1 MLPSLVS
8 RADNWADFLRREID
22 MSAAPV
28 NLLAIA
34 RSRRVKKIALRFMV
48 PRGLLLPVIGGYEIY
63 IRNSTNRDLD
73 ILDQEKEED
82 LVPGQ
87 RFTLAHEIAHTLFFR
102 FADNM
107 PSPDPSISNELLL
120 EDVCDR
126 TAGQVLVPTHLL
138 KHQIAMHGR
147 VDSRLVLTIAKI
159 FRVSLAVVIERLSA
173 VAATDSTRRCIL
185 LVRKLK
191 DNAEIKAAYFNVG
204 LLPFLRRPKKYS
216 LVTDWVSDFPVEII
230 DGPNDKEFCIPRKAG
245 TIKFSKVKLPSESLF
260 LIEGHA

>member
-1 MLPSLVS
+1 MLSSLAS

-34 RSRRVKKIALRFMV
+34 RNRRVRKIGLRFMV
-48 PRGLLLPVIGGYEIY
+48 PRGLLLPVSGGYEIY

-73 ILDQEKEED
+73 ISEQEKEGD

-102 FADNM
+102 FADNI

-138 KHQIAMHGR
+138 KREISMHGR
-147 VDSRLVLTIAKI
+147 VDSHLVLTMANT

-173 VAATDSTRRCIL
+173 VAATDSTRCCIL
-185 LVRKLK
+185 LLRKLK
-191 DNAEIKAAYFNVG
+191 NNAEIKAAYFNVG
-204 LLPFLRRPKKYS
+204 LLPLLHRPKKYCR
-216 LVTDWVSDFPVEII
+216 VTDWVSDFPVEII
-230 DGPNDKEFCIPRKAG
+230 DGLNDKEFCIPRKAG
-245 TIKFSKVKLPSESLF
+245 MIKFTKTELLSESLF
-260 LIEGHA
+260 LIEGRA